1 MSISEIELKFLINNI
16 KIAIDDI
23 YYISTI
29 YPITKNSLIIKF
41 HHSQK
46 KDISLLVSTFGI
58 CITKYQYSTI
68 EDNEAIKKIKSDL
81 ERSRLVDISIFS
93 GERIVQFI
101 FQNITG
107 IKYFLIVELF
117 GNGNI
122 ILCNETLKILAIIN
136 PINVRHRTLKPGLKY
151 FQPPS
156 RGIDPLSI
164 NFNEFLS
171 IVKRDKKEN
180 TDIKK
185 WLGRNISISKK
196 FIEYIVINLNFENK
210 KIQELSDTELKK
222 LFDNII
228 LIINNISVG
237 TGNYEP
243 CIILD
248 EKDNFEEIS
257 PFIPYN
263 TNSERIKKFSSYFE
277 AVDVYLNY
285 LIINSDASKYSELE
299 KRIEILEHDIN
310 EQEKA
315 KNLVILKSNK
325 LREFA
330 NLLMQQTNNII
341 SIENDGFQKILNDFN
356 VNILNIKGKYFLQIA
371 DEKIA
376 LDVVNF
382 SSPKLSSFLF
392 NVAKQM
398 ERGLVSIE
406 SSQLKLQEQID
417 KIKKQRNK
425 NPVSF
430 VKVLIN
436 REWYEKYRWFFTSDN
451 LLAIGG
457 KDASSNSVIIRRHLT
472 ENDYVFHAEVNG
484 SPFFIL
490 QNANNSNTDI
500 SQSILEASQA
510 TVSFSRSWRDALSSS
525 DAYWVFSSQ
534 LKMGAPTGQY
544 LPKGS
549 FVIDGKRNFV
559 KNLEIKL
566 AVGLSLIGDKPQI
579 IVGPYH
585 AVKKRSVCVR
595 TVLPS
600 GLDVVK
606 ASKKIKAEFVD
617 YSIKND
623 FPEST
628 VQYLKSMS
636 IDEIVRVLPVGQFK
650 LMPIERGDLKE
661 EFDKKKEK

>member
-1 MSISEIELKFLINNI
+1 MSISEIELKFILNDI
-16 KIAIDDI
+16 KKTIDDI

-46 KDISLLVSTFGI
+46 NDVSLLVSTFGI

-81 ERSRLVDISIFS
+81 ERSKLVDISIFS

-122 ILCNETLKILAIIN
+122 ILCNESLKILAIIN

-185 WLGRNISISKK
+185 WLGRNMSISKK
-196 FIEYIVINLNFENK
+196 FIEFVVNNLNFENK
-210 KIQELSDTELKK
+210 KIQELSDTEIKM

-228 LIINNISVG
+228 LLINNISLG

-248 EKDNFEEIS
+248 EKGNFEEIS

-263 TNSERIKKFSSYFE
+263 PNSERIKKFGSYFE

-299 KRIEILEHDIN
+299 KRIEILEHDIK

-330 NLLMQQTNNII
+330 NLLMQQSNNII
-341 SIENDGFQKILNDFN
+341 NTENDVFQKILQDFN
-356 VNILNIKGKYFLQIA
+356 ANVLNIKGKYFLQIV

-392 NVAKQM
+392 NLAKQM

-490 QNANNSNTDI
+490 KNANNKTSADL
-500 SQSILEASQA
+500 SQSIIETAQA
-510 TVSFSRSWRDALSSS
+510 TVSFSRSWKDNLSSA
-525 DAYWVFSSQ
+525 DAYWVYPSQ
-534 LKMGAPTGQY
+534 VKKGAPTGQY
-544 LPKGS
+544 LPKGA
-549 FVIDGKRNFV
+549 FIIEGKRNFV

-566 AVGLSLIGDKPQI
+566 AIGLSFIEDRPLF
-579 IVGPYH
+579 IVGPFS
-585 AVKKRSVCVR
+585 AILKRSIYLR
-595 TVLPS
+595 NMMPS
-600 GLDVVK
+600 GFDVVK
-606 ASKKIKAEFVD
+606 ASKKIKSDFVD
-617 YSIKND
+617 YSIKNEY
-623 FPEST
+623 PER
-628 VQYLKSMS
+628 L
-636 IDEIVRVLPVGQFK
+636 I
-650 LMPIERGDLKE
+650 
-661 EFDKKKEK
+661 

>member
-1 MSISEIELKFLINNI
+1 MSISEIELKFILNDI
-16 KIAIDDI
+16 KKTIDDI

-46 KDISLLVSTFGI
+46 NDVSLLVSTFGI

-68 EDNEAIKKIKSDL
+68 EDNEVIKKIKSDL
-81 ERSRLVDISIFS
+81 ERSKLVDISIFS

-122 ILCNETLKILAIIN
+122 ILCNESLKILAIIN

-185 WLGRNISISKK
+185 WLGRNMSISKK
-196 FIEYIVINLNFENK
+196 FIEFVVNNLNFENK
-210 KIQELSDTELKK
+210 KIQELSDTEIKM

-228 LIINNISVG
+228 LLINNISLG

-248 EKDNFEEIS
+248 EKGNFEEIS

-263 TNSERIKKFSSYFE
+263 PNSERIKKFGSYFE

-299 KRIEILEHDIN
+299 KRIEILEHDIK

-330 NLLMQQTNNII
+330 NLLMQQSNNII
-341 SIENDGFQKILNDFN
+341 NTENDVFQKILQDFN
-356 VNILNIKGKYFLQIA
+356 ANVLNIKGKYFLQIV

-392 NVAKQM
+392 NLAKQM

-425 NPVSF
+425 NPVSSI
-430 VKVLIN
+430 KVLIN

-472 ENDYVFHAEVNG
+472 EHDFVFHAEVNG

-500 SQSILEASQA
+500 SQSILEVAQA
-510 TVSFSRSWRDALSSS
+510 TVSFSRSWKDGLSSS
-525 DAYWVFSSQ
+525 DAYWILSSQ
-534 LKMGAPTGQY
+534 VKKGAPTGQF

-549 FVIDGKRNFV
+549 FVIEGKKNFV

-566 AVGLSLIGDKPQI
+566 AIGLSFANNKPLMI
-579 IVGPYH
+579 IGPYTTI
-585 AVKKRSVCVR
+585 KRRSVCVR
-595 TVLPS
+595 TLLPS
-600 GLDVVK
+600 GLDIVK
-606 ASKKIKAEFVD
+606 ASKKIKADFID
-617 YSIKND
+617 FLIKND
-623 FPEST
+623 FPKYIIA
-628 VQYLKSMS
+628 YLKDLS
-636 IDEIVRVLPVGQFK
+636 IDEIIKILPVGQCK
-650 LMPIERGDLKE
+650 LLPIEIGDFKYNL
-661 EFDKKKEK
+661 DILTEK